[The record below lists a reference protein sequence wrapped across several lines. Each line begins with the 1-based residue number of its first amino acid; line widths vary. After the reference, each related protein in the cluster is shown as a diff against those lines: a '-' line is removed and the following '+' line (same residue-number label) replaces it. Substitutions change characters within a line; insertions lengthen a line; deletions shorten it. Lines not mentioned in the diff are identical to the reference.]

1 MFLEMIAIINLNLFI
16 IMKKINI
23 YNNYYIII
31 DITINIIYLHL
42 IINLFNNRIE
52 NFISR
57 KLFLLFFLSF
67 I

>member
-1 MFLEMIAIINLNLFI
+1 MFLEMIAFINLNLFI

-42 IINLFNNRIE
+42 IINLFNNRIK
-52 NFISR
+52 N
-57 KLFLLFFLSF
+57 LFL
-67 I
+67 

>member
-1 MFLEMIAIINLNLFI
+1 
-16 IMKKINI
+16 MKKINI